1 MGKINRIHGISI
13 QESMASTAAVAPTAI
28 EERISMWRYT
38 VLKDITVG
46 PKLCPACICRETK
59 VNQLKILGFQGIY
72 PSIVGY
78 DGGSWFNEGLT

>member
-1 MGKINRIHGISI
+1 
-13 QESMASTAAVAPTAI
+13 
-28 EERISMWRYT
+28 MWRYT

-59 VNQLKILGFQGIY
+59 VNQLKIVGFQGIY